1 MHKLSIK
8 EQNRGMY
15 PTTMFILYSGT
26 NHFIE
31 VADIGSDLQVKSSKP
46 MSEDTLIR
54 LNKYITDKIINKGI
68 LKFEKEIFPDNLIY
82 FDGSE
87 MVIWYEKPSKRKLL
101 FSKKES
107 FEYNLPGI
115 VFMLK
120 NGKLSVFLTDD
131 KKIKNNSKLY
141 PNAFP
146 NTYGDYSVCMGNN
159 KPKVFSKISELI
171 KYYTDFLFDSQFT
184 IGFSNN
190 MEKYFVQ
197 ARKKKFPKEFFEKE
211 KYILMKELL

>member
-1 MHKLSIK
+1 
-8 EQNRGMY
+8 
-15 PTTMFILYSGT
+15 MFILYSGSD
-26 NHFIE
+26 HFIE
-31 VADIGSDLQVKSSKP
+31 VADIGPDLQVKSSKP
-46 MSEDTLIR
+46 ISEDTLIR
-54 LNKYITDKIINKGI
+54 LNKYITDKIINKGV

-87 MVIWYEKPSKRKLL
+87 MVVWYEKPSKRKLF

-131 KKIKNNSKLY
+131 KKINNNSKLY
-141 PNAFP
+141 PNVFP
-146 NTYGDYSVCMGNN
+146 NTYGDYSICIGNN
-159 KPKVFSKISELI
+159 KPKVFNKISELI
-171 KYYTDFLFDSQFT
+171 KYYTDFLFESEFT
-184 IGFSNN
+184 AGFRGN
-190 MEKYFVQ
+190 MEKYFIQ
-197 ARKKKFPKEFFEKE
+197 SREKKFPKEFFEKE